1 MLVFEVSLRARCGG
15 DHKEFQ
21 CQEASFLQAWNGV
34 GMMLG
39 VVPMY
44 PAGTIT
50 SDASGSWGCGAFT
63 SAGERFQLKLPG
75 SWHGIH
81 ITAKEVLPIVIGVAL
96 WGEQWRGQTV
106 VAVIRSGSNRDE
118 RVMHLMRSPTYLRGR
133 KQGSR
138 CSVEE

>member
-1 MLVFEVSLRARCGG
+1 M
-15 DHKEFQ
+15 
-21 CQEASFLQAWNGV
+21 CQ
-34 GMMLG
+34 
-39 VVPMY
+39 
-44 PAGTIT
+44 AGIIT

-81 ITAKEVLPIVIGVAL
+81 ITAKELLPIVTL

-106 VAVIRSGSNRDE
+106 RCLCDNAAVVVVIRSGSNRDE